1 MAKINSRQK
10 GAAGEREFANIC
22 KKQGFTKARRGQQIE
37 RDELGRFVRNEN
49 KYVFKGDIV
58 ECYHKG
64 EKIFIISAEDYDL
77 VKEQHWYLGQNGYI
91 YSSEGLLHR
100 YIMKPPSGYI
110 VDHINRNKR
119 DNRREN
125 LRLANKS
132 LNAFNSKIYKNNKT
146 GVTGVYF
153 RKDTKKWTAEIKVN
167 YRKICLGCYE
177 TKEEAINARK
187 KAEQKY
193 INWEEANNG
202 QNKF

>member
-1 MAKINSRQK
+1 MS
-10 GAAGEREFANIC
+10 
-22 KKQGFTKARRGQQIE
+22 
-37 RDELGRFVRNEN
+37 
-49 KYVFKGDIV
+49 
-58 ECYHKG
+58 
-64 EKIFIISAEDYDL
+64 
-77 VKEQHWYLGQNGYI
+77 
-91 YSSEGLLHR
+91 
-100 YIMKPPSGYI
+100 YI

-132 LNAFNSKIYKNNKT
+132 LNAFNSKIYKNNKS

-193 INWEEANNG
+193 INWEEVNNG
-202 QNKF
+202 

>member
-1 MAKINSRQK
+1 MAKKINSREK
-10 GAAGEREFANIC
+10 GKAGEREFAVLC
-22 KKQGFTKARRGQQIE
+22 RKHGFENARRGQQIE

-91 YSSEGLLHR
+91 YSSETKVLLHR

-177 TKEEAINARK
+177 TKEEAINVRK

-202 QNKF
+202 

>member
-177 TKEEAINARK
+177 TKEEAINVRT
-187 KAEQKY
+187 KA
-193 INWEEANNG
+193 
-202 QNKF
+202 

>member
-1 MAKINSRQK
+1 VAKKINSREK
-10 GAAGEREFANIC
+10 GKAGEREFAALC
-22 KKQGFTKARRGQQIE
+22 RKYGFENARRGQQIE

-91 YSSEGLLHR
+91 YSSGTQVLLHR

-132 LNAFNSKIYKNNKT
+132 LNAFNSKIYKNNKS

-153 RKDTKKWTAEIKVN
+153 RKNTKKWTAEIKVN

-193 INWEEANNG
+193 INWEEVNNG
-202 QNKF
+202 